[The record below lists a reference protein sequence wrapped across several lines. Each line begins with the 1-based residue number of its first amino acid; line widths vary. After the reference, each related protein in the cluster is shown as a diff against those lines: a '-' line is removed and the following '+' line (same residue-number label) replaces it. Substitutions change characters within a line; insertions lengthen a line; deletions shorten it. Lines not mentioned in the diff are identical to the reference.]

1 MSVRTKVIDIRDV
14 YRWARTRADRERQR
28 AMQRKLDRM
37 RIRIRGWG
45 GAA

>member
-1 MSVRTKVIDIRDV
+1 MSVRTKVIDIRDI

-28 AMQRKLDRM
+28 REQRKLDRM